1 MSTTVCP
8 ARTCAASGSARRSNA
23 TTAAPDF
30 LARFRHMGSPITPRP
45 MNPSVVANLCSSQ
58 PVERGRIV
66 VSQLAAHLRR
76 QVPHLPLNRFSGVG
90 PDAVGVGIVR
100 RPQQMALAEERN
112 ERDRHVVFL
121 EGRVDLPLEEL
132 ARLRFEGAAALVG
145 PELLRLP
152 ESPVAVV
159 ELLDEP
165 GEPTP
170 AGPGPLPTQS
180 RGGRREAPGAE
191 GAEG

>member
-1 MSTTVCP
+1 MKN
-8 ARTCAASGSARRSNA
+8 ASPTRGSASA
-23 TTAAPDF
+23 
-30 LARFRHMGSPITPRP
+30 
-45 MNPSVVANLCSSQ
+45 Q

-76 QVPHLPLNRFSGVG
+76 QVPHLPLDRFSGVG

-100 RPQQMALAEERN
+100 RPQQMAIAKERN
-112 ERDRHVVFL
+112 ERDRYVVFL
-121 EGRVDLPLEEL
+121 EGRVDLSLEEL

-159 ELLDEP
+159 ELLNEP
-165 GEPTP
+165 GEPSR
-170 AGPGPLPTQS
+170 AGLGHHHAQS
-180 RGGRREAPGAE
+180 RVALEDAPGEEVDE
-191 GAEG
+191 GLEEVREEELGVLEDARRLAGDAIARLADEHRDVPGEAD